1 MFERLQQK
9 WRVGAFQI
17 VLIILCFALGGSFT
31 GYAARKIM
39 DLLAVEEDWLWTIV
53 YLLVVTLIWPMAVL
67 FVSFFFGQFK
77 FFRSYV
83 ARLGQKIGLIPG
95 QQLAVQGSGP
105 GTSSQSGVQSLESIP
120 STHGSRLTTPDSRPP
135 INIAIFASG
144 AGSNAQ
150 KIIDHFRDS
159 RIVKIALIAC
169 NKKKAGVLQIAER
182 EHIPFLVIEKEKFFS
197 GNGYLDELASR
208 KIDFIVLG
216 GFLWKIPESLIKAFP
231 KRIINIHPALLPRY
245 GGRGMYGNFVH
256 EAVIGAREK
265 ESGITIHYVD
275 EHYDNGD
282 IILQVKCPILDG
294 DTPELLAHRIHELEH
309 ANYPIVIEEL
319 AKKLQAASDKP

>member
-1 MFERLQQK
+1 
-9 WRVGAFQI
+9 
-17 VLIILCFALGGSFT
+17 
-31 GYAARKIM
+31 
-39 DLLAVEEDWLWTIV
+39 
-53 YLLVVTLIWPMAVL
+53 VTVIWPLAVL

-83 ARLGQKIGLIPG
+83 ARISQRIGVIPG
-95 QQLAVQGSGP
+95 QQLAVQGSGSA
-105 GTSSQSGVQSLESIP
+105 GSSRPGVQNSGSIP
-120 STHGSRLTTPDSRPP
+120 STQHSPLAT
-135 INIAIFASG
+135 NIAIFASG

-150 KIIDHFRDS
+150 KIIDHFRGS
-159 RIVKIALIAC
+159 GMAKIALIVC
-169 NKKKAGVLQIAER
+169 NRKKAGVLQIAEK

-208 KIDFIVLG
+208 KIDFLVLA
-216 GFLWKIPESLIKAFP
+216 GFLWKIPESLLRAFP
-231 KRIINIHPALLPRY
+231 KRIINIHPALLPKY
-245 GGRGMYGNFVH
+245 GGQGMYGNFVH

-282 IILQVKCPILDG
+282 IILQVQCPVLDG
-294 DTPELLAHRIHELEH
+294 DTPELLADRIHELEH

-319 AKKLQAASDKP
+319 VKKLQATSDQP